1 MRRGVASSRFT
12 ACMASPIPLLI
23 VIAGPARGRSTPVDA
38 SVSIGRDQQNVLP
51 IADPALS
58 RHHCV
63 IDRGAAGLLLRDL
76 GSKNGVFVNGCPVS
90 ERALADGDQ
99 IRIGD
104 SALLVMLPGDAG
116 RTGAPVVA
124 LVDTPM
130 PAASTVAIDARS
142 SEYLSAHR
150 EARDG
155 RATEGLRALLH
166 FSESLQSVQSAEALY
181 REVLTH
187 AMNMFRADTAAI
199 IVLPPGDEG
208 LAVVCSKAPEGREVA
223 VSRTLAARALH
234 S

>member
-90 ERALADGDQ
+90 ERTLADGDQ

-116 RTGAPVVA
+116 SPRGPVVS
-124 LVDTPM
+124 LVDTPI

-142 SEYLSAHR
+142 SRYLGTSR
-150 EARDG
+150 EAGAREG
-155 RATEGLRALLH
+155 RASDALRALLQ
-166 FSESLQSVQSAEALY
+166 FSEALQSVRSAEALY
-181 REVLTH
+181 DEILTH
-187 AMNMFRADTAAI
+187 AMKMFRADTAAI
-199 IVLPPGDEG
+199 VVLPPGDER
-208 LAVVCSKAPEGREVA
+208 LAVVCSKAPANREVA
-223 VSRTLAARALH
+223 VSRTLAA
-234 S
+234 